1 MNADATADE
10 TIPGLTRE
18 NRWAAGIGSFL
29 TALLINGFIVGLLLF
44 IIVGEPRLTP
54 PGILVTSIPEP
65 EKPFVEPPK
74 IQRTSPSIQAGGA
87 PLAPALTITASA
99 TSAISMTI
107 PDLPSTDDG
116 VSALAGIGNGF
127 GSGMGSGFGDGE
139 AEGATSM
146 KVGGMKVQAKVLGVI
161 LDVSGSMKEK
171 LPEVKREI
179 RRAFRQAKTVDVE
192 GCRLDWNAPDESE
205 DRKVRLKGSAD
216 SVIEAVEMLV
226 IDGRIDALYWFS
238 DLQDGESEAGLARLR
253 ELLRVGHGK
262 RRRCAFTFAPW
273 NENPPANLL
282 QSSARPAGRFR
293 RGKRRTRLK
302 NKSADLTSPPALT
315 YAPHPRRGGNRPL
328 AVREG
333 NW

>member
-44 IIVGEPRLTP
+44 ITIGEPRLTP
-54 PGILVTSIPEP
+54 PAIHVTSIPEP
-65 EKPFVEPPK
+65 EKPFVEAPK
-74 IQRTSPSIQAGGA
+74 VERTSPSIQAGGA
-87 PLAPALTITASA
+87 PLSPALTITAAA
-99 TSAISMTI
+99 TSALSMTI

-139 AEGATSM
+139 GTTSM
-146 KVGGMKVQAKVLGVI
+146 QVGGMKVQAKALGVI

-205 DRKVRLKGSAD
+205 DRKIRLKGSAD

-226 IDGRIDALYWFS
+226 IDGRVDALYWFS
-238 DLQDGESEAGLARLR
+238 DLQDGETEEGLARLR
-253 ELLRVGHGK
+253 ELLRVEQGK
-262 RRRCAFTFAPW
+262 A
-273 NENPPANLL
+273 
-282 QSSARPAGRFR
+282 
-293 RGKRRTRLK
+293 K
-302 NKSADLTSPPALT
+302 
-315 YAPHPRRGGNRPL
+315 
-328 AVREG
+328 AVRFYIRTLEREPSRELATIVRATG
-333 NW
+333 GAIQAGDKAGDKADEAEK

>member
-10 TIPGLTRE
+10 TIRGLTSE

-44 IIVGEPRLTP
+44 ITVGEPRLTP

-127 GSGMGSGFGDGE
+127 GSGIGSGFGACEGG
-139 AEGATSM
+139 GATSM
-146 KVGGMKVQAKVLGVI
+146 KVGGMKVQAKALGVI

-192 GCRLDWNAPDESE
+192 GCRLDWSAPDESE

-226 IDGRIDALYWFS
+226 IDGRVDAIYWFS
-238 DLQDGESEAGLARLR
+238 DLQDGETEAGLARLR
-253 ELLRVGHGK
+253 ELLRVEQGK
-262 RRRCAFTFAPW
+262 A
-273 NENPPANLL
+273 
-282 QSSARPAGRFR
+282 
-293 RGKRRTRLK
+293 K
-302 NKSADLTSPPALT
+302 
-315 YAPHPRRGGNRPL
+315 
-328 AVREG
+328 AVRFYIRTLEVEPSRELATIVRATG
-333 NW
+333 GAIQAGEKADETEK

>member
-1 MNADATADE
+1 MNADATADQI
-10 TIPGLTRE
+10 IPGLTRE

-44 IIVGEPRLTP
+44 ITVGEPRLTP
-54 PGILVTSIPEP
+54 PAIHVTSIPEP

-74 IQRTSPSIQAGGA
+74 IQRTSSSIEAGGA

-107 PDLPSTDDG
+107 PDLPSTEDG

-127 GSGMGSGFGDGE
+127 GSGIGSGFGAGE
-139 AEGATSM
+139 GEGATSM
-146 KVGGMKVQAKVLGVI
+146 KVGGMKVQAKALGVI

-205 DRKVRLKGSAD
+205 DRKVRLKSSAD

-226 IDGRIDALYWFS
+226 IDGRVDALYWFS

-253 ELLRVGHGK
+253 ELLRVEQGK
-262 RRRCAFTFAPW
+262 A
-273 NENPPANLL
+273 
-282 QSSARPAGRFR
+282 
-293 RGKRRTRLK
+293 K
-302 NKSADLTSPPALT
+302 
-315 YAPHPRRGGNRPL
+315 
-328 AVREG
+328 AVRFYIRTLEVEPSRELATIVRATG
-333 NW
+333 GAIQAGEKTDETEK